1 MSDQEKALINE
12 RLAEVAKK
20 FGLKI
25 KLTVKNAQKLIEANY
40 RKVHE
45 IESSINSKL
54 NLINR
59 AA

>member
-1 MSDQEKALINE
+1 MSEKEKTLINE

-45 IESSINSKL
+45 IEMSINEKL
-54 NLINR
+54 RLIEK